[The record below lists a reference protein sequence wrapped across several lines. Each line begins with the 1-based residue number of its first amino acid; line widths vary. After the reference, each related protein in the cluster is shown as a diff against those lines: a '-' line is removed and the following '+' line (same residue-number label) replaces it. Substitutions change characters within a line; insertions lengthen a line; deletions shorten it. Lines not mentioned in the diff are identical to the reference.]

1 MKDLWKDISFFPESS
16 SCTIIR
22 IQKIELLSHTT
33 IHILT
38 MMLLDCHWN
47 PLNSN
52 HGLKYNVPD
61 KSVIDVLQET
71 S

>member
-1 MKDLWKDISFFPESS
+1 
-16 SCTIIR
+16 
-22 IQKIELLSHTT
+22 
-33 IHILT
+33 

-61 KSVIDVLQET
+61 KSVIEVLQET

>member
-1 MKDLWKDISFFPESS
+1 MKDLWKDINFFPESS

-47 PLNSN
+47 PLNIN